1 MCSGLFIV
9 FVSKSAVDTGS
20 VLDIYRVTSAPEG
33 VNDTRFSLFLI
44 SLGIP
49 TIIIVTFKGFECIK
63 GNKMSE
69 K

>member
-1 MCSGLFIV
+1 MCSGLFIG

-20 VLDIYRVTSAPEG
+20 VLDIYRVPEG